1 MIDHMANKN
10 EYVVTHGSGKMPR
23 VNFIGAG
30 THISTGRE
38 FLEVYTS
45 REEAHARA
53 KEIDHSWQPPED
65 DEDDIEPSRK
75 GSTSKA
81 DIWRR
86 ATDAEAEV
94 IDALLRDPPPDLG
107 MSPVKLRRLWD
118 DATSIDHTDPLF
130 ETIRAIAVEHFGEE
144 RADAL
149 LKPSE

>member
-23 VNFIGAG
+23 VHFAKSGSV
-30 THISTGRE
+30 ISTGRE

-53 KEIDHSWQPPED
+53 KEIDPSWGPPE
-65 DEDDIEPSRK
+65 EDDIEPSRK
-75 GSTSKA
+75 GSTSKS

-86 ATDAEAEV
+86 ATDAEAET

-130 ETIRAIAVEHFGEE
+130 ETIRAIAVQHFGEE

>member
-1 MIDHMANKN
+1 MI
-10 EYVVTHGSGKMPR
+10 
-23 VNFIGAG
+23 VNWK
-30 THISTGRE
+30 TESN
-38 FLEVYTS
+38 S
-45 REEAHARA
+45 RRPD
-53 KEIDHSWQPPED
+53 IPED
-65 DEDDIEPSRK
+65 VSFRVVKDNGDGTCEVEITSP
-75 GSTSKA
+75 GWPPATSKA

-130 ETIRAIAVEHFGEE
+130 GTIRAIAVQHFGEE
-144 RADAL
+144 RADAI

>member
-1 MIDHMANKN
+1 MAIMNVS
-10 EYVVTHGSGKMPR
+10 YR
-23 VNFIGAG
+23 VD
-30 THISTGRE
+30 GRTRRPD
-38 FLEVYTS
+38 L
-45 REEAHARA
+45 
-53 KEIDHSWQPPED
+53 PED
-65 DEDDIEPSRK
+65 VSFRVVKDNGDGTCEVEILSK
-75 GSTSKA
+75 GWPPSTSKA

-86 ATDAEAEV
+86 ATDAEAET

-130 ETIRAIAVEHFGEE
+130 GTIRAIAVQHFGET

>member
-1 MIDHMANKN
+1 MILNWKTEN
-10 EYVVTHGSGKMPR
+10 
-23 VNFIGAG
+23 N
-30 THISTGRE
+30 
-38 FLEVYTS
+38 S
-45 REEAHARA
+45 RRPD
-53 KEIDHSWQPPED
+53 IPED
-65 DEDDIEPSRK
+65 VSFRVVKDNGDGTCEVEITSP
-75 GSTSKA
+75 GWPPSTSKA
-81 DIWRR
+81 DIWSR

-130 ETIRAIAVEHFGEE
+130 ETIRAIAVQHFGEE

>member
-1 MIDHMANKN
+1 MIVDWKTENN
-10 EYVVTHGSGKMPR
+10 SRRPDLPEGVSFRVVKDNGD
-23 VNFIGAG
+23 G
-30 THISTGRE
+30 TC
-38 FLEVYTS
+38 EV
-45 REEAHARA
+45 
-53 KEIDHSWQPPED
+53 EILSKHWPP
-65 DEDDIEPSRK
+65 
-75 GSTSKA
+75 STSKA

-94 IDALLRDPPPDLG
+94 IDALLRDLPSDLG

-118 DATSIDHTDPLF
+118 DATSIDHSDPLF

>member
-1 MIDHMANKN
+1 MANKN
-10 EYVVTHGSGKMPR
+10 EYVVTHGSGKEPR
-23 VNFIGAG
+23 VHFAKSGSV
-30 THISTGRE
+30 ISTGRE

-45 REEAHARA
+45 KEEAHARA

-65 DEDDIEPSRK
+65 DEDDIEPSRD
-75 GSTSKA
+75 GLTTSKA

-118 DATSIDHTDPLF
+118 DATSIDHTEPLF
-130 ETIRAIAVEHFGEE
+130 ETIRAITVQHFGEE